1 MPRKKVKRS
10 SATKTTVKVKRQVPN
25 LTESLEKSFRE
36 IPAKIAIQT
45 QKDLIALKQQEAKL
59 QSSLQKMQKQ
69 QKTISTKQSSL
80 ASKDKLSTAAKKQL
94 KVSKKASDVLNKAI
108 TSILK
113 QIDQNRLQGKSLSQK
128 QAKYVA
134 IKKQIIKLEKEWNQ
148 SAKPAKTA
156 KPAKSVKPAKAIKAT
171 KVAGKVRK
179 SRTAQV
185 SNHEATAAEPMMMES
200 TESIELNS

>member
-36 IPAKIAIQT
+36 MPAKIAMQT

-69 QKTISTKQSSL
+69 QKTINNKQSSL

-108 TSILK
+108 ANILK
-113 QIDQNRLQGKSLSQK
+113 QIDQNRQQGKTLSQK

-148 SAKPAKTA
+148 TSAKTTKTT
-156 KPAKSVKPAKAIKAT
+156 KPAPKA
-171 KVAGKVRK
+171 RK
-179 SRTAQV
+179 SRASTPATT
-185 SNHEATAAEPMMMES
+185 HDTAASEPMMLDS

>member
-10 SATKTTVKVKRQVPN
+10 SATKTSVKVKRQVQN

-36 IPAKIAIQT
+36 IPAKIAEQT

-69 QKTISTKQSSL
+69 QKTMSSKQSSL
-80 ASKDKLSTAAKKQL
+80 ASKDKLTTAAKKQL
-94 KVSKKASDVLNKAI
+94 KVSKKATDVLNKAI
-108 TSILK
+108 ANVLK
-113 QIDQNRLQGKSLSQK
+113 QIDQNRQQGKSLSQK

-148 SAKPAKTA
+148 STKSAKPVKTTKTA
-156 KPAKSVKPAKAIKAT
+156 KPAV
-171 KVAGKVRK
+171 KVRK
-179 SRTAQV
+179 SRTAIAATT
-185 SNHEATAAEPMMMES
+185 HESTNAEPMMMES